1 MRKITLLLFTFFFTS
16 LGFSQLPLE
25 GFEGTFPPASWA
37 VFDIG
42 VGGTTDWSTNTNSC
56 QGVFAAY
63 MNRQNI
69 GAGVS
74 SAEYLS
80 TPSVP
85 VPANGEL
92 RFFSRSFTA
101 GNAGTIYEVR
111 LSPAT
116 SPQNDPASYTTLLA
130 SYTEDQLS
138 AVFNVCDE
146 HVINLA
152 AYAGQNV
159 YIAFVMKYTQPTAA
173 LSGDRWLLDNVQ
185 VIEKCLDPTAQGAA
199 PLATTAN
206 LTWTSTAANFEIE
219 NILGTGAPTGV
230 ATGTSSTNS
239 FTQTGLTP
247 NTNYCYYVRAVCANS
262 SSDWVGPFCYTTSTL
277 PPVCGGN
284 FTDPGG
290 STGNYANNL
299 NVTTTI
305 CPDNATD
312 LVTVTFTSFA
322 TEACCDDLTVYAG
335 TGTGGTVLGT
345 FAGNAIPPEI
355 TSAAPGQCLTFVFSS
370 DGSVTAAGWVA
381 NVTCGPAPTCPKPT
395 SLVTSA
401 VTSTNATVA
410 WTNNSTATTFHVLAL
425 PCGSPAPNASTTGWV
440 STTNNPYTFTTLNP
454 DTCYTLYVRAECSG
468 TDISDWSQ
476 GVNITTQPVPP
487 ACGGTF
493 TDPGGSNA
501 NYANN
506 LNVTTTIC
514 PDNATDL
521 VTVTFLSFATEA
533 CCDDLIVYAGTGTGG
548 TVLGTF
554 AGNAIPDEITSSAPG
569 QCLTFVFTSD
579 GSVTAAGWVANVT
592 CGPAPT
598 CPKPTAL
605 ITSTITSTNATLAW
619 TNNSTATTFHVIAL
633 PCGSPVPDASTTG
646 WISTTNN
653 PYIFT
658 GLNPDTCYTLYV
670 RAECSGTDIS
680 NWSQGANITTQI
692 APPVCGGIFT
702 DPAGSTVNYANNT
715 NSTVTICPTT
725 PGEQVTVIFT
735 SFQTENNFDGLY
747 VYDGNSTIAPSVQ
760 IPSANGPGFGQLTTP
775 GAFWGNLNA
784 NLPGP
789 FTASG
794 PTGCLTFQFISDGS
808 VNNPGWVANVLCLPP
823 PTCAEPISLTAT
835 NITTTSALLSW
846 TQPLN
851 PDNSTATTW
860 EVFVVPA
867 GSPIPIGNQ
876 AGAITTTTNPFLVT
890 GLLSGTNYTY
900 YVRAVCST
908 TDQSLWSTGFNF
920 STLIINDNCDG
931 AIFAPVNSNAY
942 CNLTIDG
949 SISGATPSNVPL
961 APCVGTAD
969 DDSWFQFIATN
980 SYLNISLQSITGS
993 TNNLNHAVYSG
1004 DCNNL
1009 TLLYCSDPNSSTANG
1024 LVVGQT
1030 YFIRIYS
1037 NEATPQTVDFTLC
1050 ISTPSTCETSSTV
1063 CNTNYANTTGVTS
1076 LGTIGCL
1083 FTSPNPT
1090 FFTIQIIGNGPINYL
1105 LTQSTTQGGAP
1116 NLDVDYA
1123 AWGPY
1128 NSQAEVCAAMG
1139 NPPSN
1144 PLTGLTTGCSYS
1156 AAATENFTIPGAL
1169 AGQFYVILIT
1179 NFSNQQGFISLTQT
1193 NAGQPGAGVTYCCS
1207 DANFTYPSYSFCKD
1221 SNINPVVTLGAN
1233 SEAGVFTSNPSTGLV
1248 FVSTATGEIDLA
1260 ASATGN
1266 YIITNTLAATTTC
1279 DERTFSY
1286 TIQITDPQ
1294 TATLSY
1300 AETVFCNTDTTLE
1313 PAILTG
1319 STTGNYSSSPSGL
1332 FINANTG
1339 EINPSL
1345 SNPGVYNVVYT
1356 IAAAGGCP
1364 TFTTQPVQIEIIATP
1379 NIPQIQD
1386 VNVCDS
1392 FTLPQLAVGN
1402 YYTESGGLGTQL
1414 NAGDVISSSQTIYV
1428 YAQTNTT
1435 PNCTDEESF
1444 VVTITPTP
1452 QVDVL
1457 PNISIC
1463 SSYSLPTLTV
1473 GNYYT
1478 GTGGTGTQLNA
1489 GDTISSTQTIYIYAQ
1504 SGTTPNCSSESNFT
1518 VTIGNLVVTAPASGT
1533 YCDTY
1538 TLPTLALGN
1547 YFTGTGGTG
1556 TQLSAGDAITSTQTI
1571 YVYAVDGTCTA
1582 EDQFSVTIVPTP
1594 QADTLPNVSQCGNY
1608 ILPTLTVGNY
1618 FTGTGGTGTQ
1628 LNAGD
1633 TISSTQT
1640 IYIYAQSGTTPNCF
1654 TETSF
1659 TVTIGTLVVT
1669 APASGTYCD
1678 TYTLPALALGN
1689 YFTGIGGTGT
1699 QLNAG
1704 DTITSTQTIYVYAV
1718 DGTCTAE
1725 DQFSVTI
1732 VPTPQ
1737 ADTLPNVSQ
1746 CGNYILPTLTVGN
1759 YFTGTAGTGTQLNA
1773 GDAISSTQTIYIYAQ
1788 SGTTPNCF
1796 TETSFTVTIGTLVV
1810 TAPASGSYCGSY
1822 TLPALTIGNYFTGTG
1837 GTGTQLNAGDTI
1849 TSTQTI
1855 YVYAVD
1861 GTCTDEESFTVT
1873 INSIV
1878 ADNLADVFACDSYT
1892 LPALSSGNNYYT
1904 GTNGTG
1910 TQISAGTVITAT
1922 QTLYV
1927 YAQTGTTPNCTDEQ
1941 DFVVTIYNTPTPDA
1955 PTNVVACD
1963 SYTLPALSV
1972 GNYYTQPNGGGT
1984 MLSAGSSIATSQTI
1998 YVYAQ
2003 SATTPNC
2010 SAENSFT
2017 VTINSI
2023 VAQTLQNVAS
2033 CDSYVLQ
2040 SLNANNS
2047 YYTGT
2052 GGTGTL
2058 LNAGDVITSTQT
2070 IYVYAQSGTSPN
2082 CTDESSFTVTVTQSP
2097 IVQPILSVNACDSYT
2112 LPALSVGNYF
2122 TGSNGTGSQLPV
2134 GTLITSSQTIY
2145 VYAQSGTTPN
2155 CTDQESFVVT
2165 VTPSPVFEIQGDC
2178 IGPVFTLFIAEGASL
2193 PENAQYQWYFGT
2205 TPLGSDATQVIT
2217 EGGSYSCT
2225 ITSVNGCP
2233 TTMTYNAE
2241 EVACII
2247 PKGISPN
2254 GDGDNDRF
2262 DLRGFNV
2269 SQLNIYNRYGT
2280 IVYSKAEYV
2289 DEWYGQSD
2297 KGDELPDGTYY
2308 YVIERANSEAKTG
2321 WVYINRNAN

>member
-1 MRKITLLLFTFFFTS
+1 MKKITLLLFTFIFSS
-16 LGFSQLPLE
+16 LGYSQLPLE
-25 GFEGTFPPASWA
+25 GFENTFPPANWA

-42 VGGTTDWSTNTNSC
+42 VGGTTDWSTNSNSC
-56 QGVFAAY
+56 QGTLAAY

-69 GAGVS
+69 AQGVS
-74 SAEYLS
+74 TAEYLS
-80 TPSVP
+80 TPLIN

-92 RFFSRSFTA
+92 RFFSRTFTA
-101 GNAGTIYEVR
+101 GNQGTTYEVR
-111 LSPAT
+111 LAT
-116 SPQNDPASYTTLLA
+116 GSSPQNVPASYTTLLA
-130 SYTEDQLS
+130 TYTEDQLS
-138 AVFNVCDE
+138 AVFNICDL

-159 YIAFVMKYTQPTAA
+159 YIAFVMKYTQPNNSLT
-173 LSGDRWLLDNVQ
+173 GDRWLLDNVQ
-185 VIEKCLDPTAQGAA
+185 VIEKCLDPTAQAAA
-199 PLATTAN
+199 PLATSAT
-206 LTWTSTAANFEIE
+206 LSWTGAGVTFEIE

-230 ATGTSSTNS
+230 PTGTSSTNS
-239 FTQTGLTP
+239 FNQTGLLP
-247 NTNYCYYVRAVCANS
+247 NTNYCYYVRAVCADS
-262 SSDWVGPFCYTTSTL
+262 SSAWVGPFCYTTSTL

-290 STGNYANNL
+290 PTGNYTNNL

-305 CPDNATD
+305 CPDNSTD

-322 TEACCDDLTVYAG
+322 TEACCDDLIVYAG
-335 TGTGGTVLGT
+335 TGTGGPVLGT

-355 TSAAPGQCLTFVFSS
+355 TSTAPGQCLTFVFTS
-370 DGSVTAAGWVA
+370 DGSVTAAGWIA

-401 VTSTNATVA
+401 VTSTNATLA
-410 WTNNSTATTFHVLAL
+410 WTNNSSATTFHVLAL
-425 PCGSPAPNASTTGWV
+425 PCGSPVPNASTVGWI

-506 LNVTTTIC
+506 ANVTTTIC
-514 PDNATDL
+514 PTNATDL
-521 VTVTFLSFATEA
+521 VTVSFLSFATENNFDRLRVYDGSNNLA
-533 CCDDLIVYAGTGTGG
+533 PLIGNFT
-548 TVLGTF
+548 
-554 AGNAIPDEITSSAPG
+554 GNALPPDVVSSVPG
-569 QCLTFVFTSD
+569 GCLTFVFTSD
-579 GSVTAAGWVANVT
+579 GSVTAAGWIANVT

-598 CPKPTAL
+598 CPKPTAVT
-605 ITSTITSTNATLAW
+605 TSAVTSTNATVAW
-619 TNNSTATTFHVIAL
+619 TNNSSATTFHVLAL
-633 PCGSPVPDASTTG
+633 PCGSPLPDATTTG
-646 WISTTNN
+646 WISTTTN
-653 PYIFT
+653 PYTFT
-658 GLNPDTCYTLYV
+658 TLSPDTCYTFYV
-670 RAECSGTDIS
+670 RAECSATDIS
-680 NWSQGANITTQI
+680 NWSQGVNATTQI
-692 APPVCGGIFT
+692 APPVCGGTFT
-702 DPAGSTVNYANNT
+702 DPGGATANYANGT
-715 NSTVTICPTT
+715 NSTVTICPS
-725 PGEQVTVIFT
+725 PGEQVTVVFT
-735 SFQTENNFDGLY
+735 SFFTESNFDGLY
-747 VYDGNSTIAPSVQ
+747 VYDGNSTTAPSVQ
-760 IPSANGPGFGQLTTP
+760 IPSANGPGFGQLTTA

-808 VNNPGWVANVLCLPP
+808 VNNPGWIANVLCLPP
-823 PTCAEPISLTAT
+823 PTCSEPTTLTAT

-851 PDNSTATTW
+851 PDGSTPTTW
-860 EVFVVPA
+860 EVLVVPA
-867 GSPIPIGNQ
+867 GSPVPVGNQ
-876 AGAITTTTNPFLVT
+876 PGAITTTTNPFLVT
-890 GLLSGTNYTY
+890 GLLAGTNYTF
-900 YVRAVCST
+900 YVRAICST

-949 SISGATPSNVPL
+949 TISGATPSNVPL

-980 SYLNISLQSITGS
+980 TYLNISLQSITGS

-1009 TLLYCSDPNSSTANG
+1009 TLLYCSDPNSSTANN

-1030 YFIRIYS
+1030 YFIRVYS
-1037 NEATPQTVDFTLC
+1037 NDATPQTVDFTLC

-1083 FTSPNPT
+1083 ATSPNPT
-1090 FFTIQIIGNGPINYL
+1090 FFTIQVVGNGPINYL
-1105 LTQSTTQGGAP
+1105 LTQSTTQGGPA

-1139 NPPSN
+1139 NPPTN

-1156 AAATENFTIPGAL
+1156 AAATENFNIPNAV

-1193 NAGQPGAGVTYCCS
+1193 NAGQAGAGVTFCCS
-1207 DANFTYPSYSFCKD
+1207 DPNFTYPLYSFCKN

-1233 SEAGVFTSNPSTGLV
+1233 SEAGVFSSNPSTGLV

-1279 DERTFSY
+1279 EERTFSY
-1286 TIQITDPQ
+1286 TIQISDPQ
-1294 TATLSY
+1294 TANLSY
-1300 AETVFCNTDTTLE
+1300 AETVFCSTDTNVE
-1313 PAILTG
+1313 PAILSG
-1319 STTGNYSSSPSGL
+1319 ATTGNYSSSPSGL

-1345 SNPGVYNVVYT
+1345 SNPGIYNVIYT
-1356 IAAAGGCP
+1356 IAASGGCP
-1364 TFTTQPVQIEIIATP
+1364 TFVTTPVQIEIIATP
-1379 NIPQIQD
+1379 NIPQIQ
-1386 VNVCDS
+1386 NVTACNTY
-1392 FTLPQLAVGN
+1392 TLPVLSVGA
-1402 YYTESGGLGTQL
+1402 YFTGAGGTGTPL
-1414 NAGDVISSSQTIYV
+1414 NAGDSITSSQTIYV
-1428 YAQTNTT
+1428 FANNG
-1435 PNCTDEESF
+1435 NCTDETSF
-1444 VVTITPTP
+1444 TVTINATP

-1457 PNISIC
+1457 PNVSQC
-1463 SSYSLPTLTV
+1463 SGYVLPALTA
-1473 GNYYT
+1473 GNYFT
-1478 GTGGTGTQLNA
+1478 GTGGTGTPLNA
-1489 GDTISSTQTIYIYAQ
+1489 GDTISASQTIYIYAQ
-1504 SGTTPNCSSESNFT
+1504 SNTTPNCTSESSFT
-1518 VTIGNLVVTAPASGT
+1518 VTIGFLDVFPPVSGT

-1538 TLPTLALGN
+1538 TLPTLA
-1547 YFTGTGGTG
+1547 
-1556 TQLSAGDAITSTQTI
+1556 
-1571 YVYAVDGTCTA
+1571 
-1582 EDQFSVTIVPTP
+1582 
-1594 QADTLPNVSQCGNY
+1594 
-1608 ILPTLTVGNY
+1608 VGNY

-1633 TISSTQT
+1633 TVTSTQTIYVYAVDGTCTDEDQFTVTIVPTPQADTLQNVSQCGNYILPVLTVGNYFTGMGGTGNQLNAGDSISTSQT

-1659 TVTIGTLVVT
+1659 TVTIGSLVVT
-1669 APASGTYCD
+1669 APPSGT
-1678 TYTLPALALGN
+1678 
-1689 YFTGIGGTGT
+1689 
-1699 QLNAG
+1699 
-1704 DTITSTQTIYVYAV
+1704 
-1718 DGTCTAE
+1718 
-1725 DQFSVTI
+1725 
-1732 VPTPQ
+1732 
-1737 ADTLPNVSQ
+1737 
-1746 CGNYILPTLTVGN
+1746 
-1759 YFTGTAGTGTQLNA
+1759 
-1773 GDAISSTQTIYIYAQ
+1773 
-1788 SGTTPNCF
+1788 
-1796 TETSFTVTIGTLVV
+1796 
-1810 TAPASGSYCGSY
+1810 YCGSY
-1822 TLPALTIGNYFTGTG
+1822 TLPSLALGNYFTGTG
-1837 GTGTQLNAGDTI
+1837 GTGTQLNAGDSI
-1849 TSTQTI
+1849 TTTQTI
-1855 YVYAVD
+1855 YVYGVD
-1861 GTCTDEESFTVT
+1861 GTCNDEDSFTVT
-1873 INSIV
+1873 INSIS
-1878 ADNLADVFACDSYT
+1878 ADNPTDVFACDSYT
-1892 LPALSSGNNYYT
+1892 LPALSAGNAYYT
-1904 GTNGTG
+1904 GTNGSG
-1910 TQISAGTVITAT
+1910 TLVAAGTVITTT
-1922 QTLYV
+1922 QTLFV
-1927 YAQTGTTPNCTDEQ
+1927 FAQTGTSPNCTDEQ
-1941 DFVVTIYNTPTPDA
+1941 SLVVTIYSTPTPDA
-1955 PTNVVACD
+1955 PTNIVACD
-1963 SYTLPALSV
+1963 GYTLPALTV
-1972 GNYYTQPNGGGT
+1972 GNYYTQPNGTGT
-1984 MLSAGSSIATSQTI
+1984 MLLAGTTISTSQTI

-2003 SATTPNC
+2003 SGTSPNC

-2023 VAQTLQNVAS
+2023 NAQTLQNVAS
-2033 CDSYVLQ
+2033 CNSYILQ
-2040 SLNANNS
+2040 ALAPNNS

-2052 GGTGTL
+2052 GGTGTQ
-2058 LNAGDVITSTQT
+2058 LNAGDLITSTQM
-2070 IYVYAQSGTSPN
+2070 IYIYAQSGTNPN
-2082 CTDESSFTVTVTQSP
+2082 CVDESTFTVTITPSP
-2097 IVQPILSVNACDSYT
+2097 NVQPIVSVNACDSYT

-2122 TGSNGTGSQLPV
+2122 TGANGTGTQLAV
-2134 GTLITSSQTIY
+2134 GTIITSTQTIY

-2178 IGPVFTLFIAEGASL
+2178 IGAAFTLFLAEGASL
-2193 PENAQYQWYFGT
+2193 PENADYQWFFGS
-2205 TPLGSDATQVIT
+2205 TPLGTSATQIIT

-2225 ITSVNGCP
+2225 ITSPNGCP
-2233 TTMTYNAE
+2233 TTETYVAQ
-2241 EVACII
+2241 EVACIV

-2254 GDGDNDRF
+2254 GDGNNDRF

-2297 KGDELPDGTYY
+2297 KGEELPDATYY
-2308 YVIERANSEAKTG
+2308 YVIERANAEAKTG

>member
-25 GFEGTFPPASWA
+25 GFEGTFPPANWA

-42 VGGTTDWSTNTNSC
+42 VGGTTNWSTNSNSC
-56 QGVFAAY
+56 QEALAAY

-69 GAGVS
+69 GAGIS
-74 SAEYLS
+74 SAEYLA

-85 VPANGEL
+85 VQTNGEL
-92 RFFSRSFTA
+92 RFFSRTFTA

-111 LSPAT
+111 LAPAT

-146 HVINLA
+146 HVINLS

-159 YIAFVMKYTQPTAA
+159 YIAFVMKYTQPSAA

-185 VIEKCLDPTAQGAA
+185 VIQKCLEPTAQGAT
-199 PLATTAN
+199 PLATSATLNWTGTAV
-206 LTWTSTAANFEIE
+206 TFEIE
-219 NILGTGAPTGV
+219 NILGTGTPTGV
-230 ATGTSSTNS
+230 ATGTSTTNS
-239 FTQTGLTP
+239 FVQTGLAP

-262 SSDWVGPFCYTTSTL
+262 SSAWVGPFCYTTSTL
-277 PPVCGGN
+277 PPACGGN
-284 FTDPGG
+284 YVDPGG
-290 STGNYANNL
+290 PTGNYANNITAT
-299 NVTTTI
+299 NGGTTTI
-305 CPDNATD
+305 CPDNPND

-322 TEACCDDLTVYAG
+322 TENCCDHLSIYAG
-335 TGTGGTVLGT
+335 SSSSAPLIGMFQGTVSPG
-345 FAGNAIPPEI
+345 EI
-355 TSAAPGQCLTFVFSS
+355 TSAAPGQCLTFVFTS
-370 DGSVTAAGWVA
+370 DGSVAAAGWIA
-381 NVTCGPAPTCPKPT
+381 NVTCAPAPTCPKPT

-401 VTSTNATVA
+401 VTSTNATLA

-425 PCGSPAPNASTTGWV
+425 PCGSPAPNASSTGWI
-440 STTNNPYTFTTLNP
+440 STTNNPYTFTTLSP
-454 DTCYTLYVRAECSG
+454 DTCYTFYVRAECSG
-468 TDISDWSQ
+468 TDISDWSV
-476 GVNITTQPVPP
+476 GLNATTQVTPP
-487 ACGGTF
+487 ACGGVF
-493 TDPGGSNA
+493 TDPQGSSADYINGITATNGG
-501 NYANN
+501 
-506 LNVTTTIC
+506 TTTIC
-514 PDNATDL
+514 PTNGTDL
-521 VTVTFLSFATEA
+521 VTVTFTSFATEN
-533 CCDDLIVYAGTGTGG
+533 CCDHLSIYDGS
-548 TVLGTF
+548 
-554 AGNAIPDEITSSAPG
+554 DSSAPLLG
-569 QCLTFVFTSD
+569 MFQGTVSPGEVTSSVPGGCLTFVFTSD
-579 GSVTAAGWVANVT
+579 GSVTAAGWTANVT
-592 CGPAPT
+592 CAPAPT

-605 ITSTITSTNATLAW
+605 STSVVTSTNATLAW
-619 TNNSTATTFHVIAL
+619 TNNSTATTFHVLAV
-633 PCGSPVPDASTTG
+633 PCGSPAPDASTTG

-653 PYIFT
+653 PYTFT
-658 GLNPDTCYTLYV
+658 TLNPDTCYTFYV
-670 RAECSGTDIS
+670 RAECSPTDIS
-680 NWSQGANITTQI
+680 NWSLGVNATTQI
-692 APPVCGGIFT
+692 TPPACGGIFT
-702 DPAGSTVNYANNT
+702 DPQGATANYINGITAANGGT
-715 NSTVTICPTT
+715 TTICPGNATDFLT
-725 PGEQVTVIFT
+725 IIFT
-735 SFQTENNFDGLY
+735 SFATENCCDHLSI
-747 VYDGNSTIAPSVQ
+747 YDGPS
-760 IPSANGPGFGQLTTP
+760 SASPLIGMYQGTTLPPNIESTTP
-775 GAFWGNLNA
+775 G
-784 NLPGP
+784 
-789 FTASG
+789 
-794 PTGCLTFQFISDGS
+794 GCLTFVFTSDGS
-808 VNNPGWVANVLCLPP
+808 VTAAGWTANVICAPP
-823 PTCAEPISLTAT
+823 PTCSRPLTLNAT
-835 NITTTSALLSW
+835 SITTTSALLSW
-846 TQPLN
+846 NQPPN
-851 PDNSTATTW
+851 PDASQATTW
-860 EVFVVPA
+860 EILILPA
-867 GSPIPIGNQ
+867 GSPIPVGNQ
-876 AGAITTTTNPFLVT
+876 PGAIVTTQNPFLAS
-890 GLLSGTNYTY
+890 GLLAGTNYTF
-900 YVRAVCST
+900 YVRAVCSS
-908 TDQSLWSTGFNF
+908 TDNSLWSVGYNF

-949 SISGATPSNVPL
+949 TISGATASNVPL

-980 SYLNISLQSITGS
+980 TYLNISLQNITGS
-993 TNNLNHAVYSG
+993 TTNLNHAVYSG

-1030 YFIRIYS
+1030 YFIRVYS

-1123 AWGPY
+1123 AWGPF

-1139 NPPSN
+1139 NPPAN

-1156 AAATENFTIPGAL
+1156 AAATENFNIPGAL

-1179 NFSNQQGFISLTQT
+1179 NFSNQQGYISLTQT

-1221 SNINPVVTLGAN
+1221 SNINPVVTLGSN

-1279 DERTFSY
+1279 EERTFSY

-1300 AETVFCNTDTTLE
+1300 AETVFCNTDISVE

-1319 STTGNYSSSPSGL
+1319 STNGNYSSSPSGL
-1332 FINANTG
+1332 YINATTG

-1345 SNPGVYNVVYT
+1345 SNPGVYDVIYT

-1379 NIPQIQD
+1379 NIPQIQN
-1386 VNVCDS
+1386 VEVCDTY
-1392 FTLPQLAVGN
+1392 TLPQLTVGN
-1402 YYTESGGLGTQL
+1402 YYTEAGGSGTQL
-1414 NAGDVISSSQTIYV
+1414 NPGDVINASQTIYV
-1428 YAQTNTT
+1428 YAHNG
-1435 PNCTDEESF
+1435 NCSDEESF
-1444 VVTITPTP
+1444 TVTINPTP

-1457 PNISIC
+1457 PNVSIC
-1463 SSYSLPTLTV
+1463 SSFTLPALTV
-1473 GNYYT
+1473 GNYFT

-1489 GDTISSTQTIYIYAQ
+1489 GDSISTTQTIYIYAQSGTTPNCFSESSFTVTIGNLVVTTPASGTYCDTYTLPALALGNYFTGIGGTGTQLNAGDAVTSTQTIYVYAVDGTCTAEDQFSVTIVPTPQADTLPNVSQCGNYILPALTVGNYFTGTGGTGTQLNAGDSITSTQTIYIYAQ
-1504 SGTTPNCSSESNFT
+1504 SGTTPNCSTETSFT
-1518 VTIGNLVVTAPASGT
+1518 VTIGTLVVTAPVSGT

-1538 TLPTLALGN
+1538 TLPALALGN
-1547 YFTGTGGTG
+1547 YFTGIGGTG
-1556 TQLSAGDAITSTQTI
+1556 TQLNAGDAVTSTQTI

-1608 ILPTLTVGNY
+1608 ILPTLLVGNY
-1618 FTGTGGTGTQ
+1618 FTG
-1628 LNAGD
+1628 AG
-1633 TISSTQT
+1633 
-1640 IYIYAQSGTTPNCF
+1640 
-1654 TETSF
+1654 
-1659 TVTIGTLVVT
+1659 
-1669 APASGTYCD
+1669 
-1678 TYTLPALALGN
+1678 
-1689 YFTGIGGTGT
+1689 
-1699 QLNAG
+1699 
-1704 DTITSTQTIYVYAV
+1704 
-1718 DGTCTAE
+1718 
-1725 DQFSVTI
+1725 
-1732 VPTPQ
+1732 
-1737 ADTLPNVSQ
+1737 
-1746 CGNYILPTLTVGN
+1746 
-1759 YFTGTAGTGTQLNA
+1759 GTGTQLNA
-1773 GDAISSTQTIYIYAQ
+1773 GDAITSTQTIYIYAQ

-1822 TLPALTIGNYFTGTG
+1822 TLPALALGNYFTGIG
-1837 GTGTQLNAGDTI
+1837 GTGTQLNAGDAV

-1861 GTCTDEESFTVT
+1861 GTCTDEDTFTVT
-1873 INSIV
+1873 INNIV

-1892 LPALSSGNNYYT
+1892 LPALSAGNNYYT
-1904 GTNGTG
+1904 GMGGTG
-1910 TQISAGTVITAT
+1910 TQILAGTVLIAT

-1955 PTNVVACD
+1955 PVNVVACD
-1963 SYTLPALSV
+1963 SYILPALSV

-1984 MLSAGSSIATSQTI
+1984 MLLAGSTISSSQTI

-2003 SATTPNC
+2003 SGSIPNC

-2017 VTINSI
+2017 ITINTI

-2040 SLNANNS
+2040 ALNANNS

-2052 GGTGTL
+2052 GGTGTQ

-2070 IYVYAQSGTSPN
+2070 IYVYAQSGTTPN
-2082 CTDESSFTVTVTQSP
+2082 CTDETSFTVTITQSP

-2112 LPALSVGNYF
+2112 LPALSVGNYY
-2122 TGSNGTGSQLPV
+2122 TGPNGTGSQLNV
-2134 GTLITSSQTIY
+2134 GSIITSSQTIY
-2145 VYAQSGTTPN
+2145 VYAQTGTTPN
-2155 CTDQESFVVT
+2155 CSDQESFVVT

-2193 PENAQYQWYFGT
+2193 PENADYQWYFGT
-2205 TPLGSDATQVIT
+2205 TPLGTNATQEIT
-2217 EGGSYSCT
+2217 DGGSYSCT
-2225 ITSVNGCP
+2225 ITSPNGCP
-2233 TTMTYNAE
+2233 TTKTYNAD
-2241 EVACII
+2241 EVACIV

-2254 GDGDNDRF
+2254 GDGDNDHF

-2297 KGDELPDGTYY
+2297 KGEELPDGTYY
-2308 YVIERANSEAKTG
+2308 YVIERANAEAKTG